1 MCVQE
6 ISLEGNRFN
15 RNCVT
20 TEVVGVGDGGVD
32 GDAEGS

>member
-15 RNCVT
+15 CNCVT
-20 TEVVGVGDGGVD
+20 TEVAGVGDGGVD

>member
-6 ISLEGNRFN
+6 ISLEGYRFH

-20 TEVVGVGDGGVD
+20 TDMAGVGDGGVD
-32 GDAEGS
+32 GDTEAS